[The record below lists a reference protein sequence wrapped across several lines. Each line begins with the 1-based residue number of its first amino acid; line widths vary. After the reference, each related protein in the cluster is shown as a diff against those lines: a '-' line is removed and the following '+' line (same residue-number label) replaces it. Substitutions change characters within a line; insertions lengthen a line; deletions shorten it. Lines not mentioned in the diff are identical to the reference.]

1 MQISLKK
8 AFLLALPL
16 AGLLFTA
23 PAAFARPHHHHHHG
37 WYKRHCRPDYDRG
50 RYGGR
55 RYDDDDYGYRRGGYG
70 GWRRDDDDYGYRRG
84 GYGGGGPGG
93 CCLLRFPVFPAVL
106 LWPAVVV

>member
-37 WYKRHCRPDYDRG
+37 WYRRHCRPDYDRDWS
-50 RYGGR
+50 GGR
-55 RYDDDDYGYRRGGYG
+55 RYDDDDYYYRRGGYG
-70 GWRRDDDDYGYRRG
+70 GRRYDNDDYYRSRSSSPFYSG
-84 GYGGGGPGG
+84 QPWWYWYS
-93 CCLLRFPVFPAVL
+93 LQNR
-106 LWPAVVV
+106 

>member
-37 WYKRHCRPDYDRG
+37 WYKRHCRPDYDRDWS
-50 RYGGR
+50 GGR
-55 RYDDDDYGYRRGGYG
+55 RYDDDDSYYRRGGYG
-70 GWRRDDDDYGYRRG
+70 GWRYNDDYYRSRYSPPFYSG
-84 GYGGGGPGG
+84 QPWWYS
-93 CCLLRFPVFPAVL
+93 LQNR
-106 LWPAVVV
+106 

>member
-37 WYKRHCRPDYDRG
+37 WYRRHCRPDYDRDWS
-50 RYGGR
+50 GGR

-70 GWRRDDDDYGYRRG
+70 GRRYDNDDYYRSRSSSPFYSG
-84 GYGGGGPGG
+84 QPWWYS
-93 CCLLRFPVFPAVL
+93 LQNR
-106 LWPAVVV
+106 

>member
-70 GWRRDDDDYGYRRG
+70 GRRYDNDDYYRSRYSPPFYSG
-84 GYGGGGPGG
+84 QPWWYS
-93 CCLLRFPVFPAVL
+93 LQSR
-106 LWPAVVV
+106 

>member
-55 RYDDDDYGYRRGGYG
+55 RYDNDDYYRSRYSPPFFSGQPWWYSLQS
-70 GWRRDDDDYGYRRG
+70 R
-84 GYGGGGPGG
+84 
-93 CCLLRFPVFPAVL
+93 
-106 LWPAVVV
+106 

>member
-55 RYDDDDYGYRRGGYG
+55 RYDDDDDYDYRRGGYG
-70 GWRRDDDDYGYRRG
+70 GWRYNDDYFRSRYSPPFYSGQPWWYRLQSR
-84 GYGGGGPGG
+84 
-93 CCLLRFPVFPAVL
+93 
-106 LWPAVVV
+106 

>member
-55 RYDDDDYGYRRGGYG
+55 RYDDDDDSYYRRGGYG
-70 GWRRDDDDYGYRRG
+70 GWRYDNDDYYRSRYSPPFYSG
-84 GYGGGGPGG
+84 QPWWYS
-93 CCLLRFPVFPAVL
+93 LQNR
-106 LWPAVVV
+106 

>member
-50 RYGGR
+50 QYGGR
-55 RYDDDDYGYRRGGYG
+55 RYDDDDSYYRRGGYG
-70 GWRRDDDDYGYRRG
+70 GWRYNDDYYRSRYSPPFYSG
-84 GYGGGGPGG
+84 QPWWYS
-93 CCLLRFPVFPAVL
+93 LQSR
-106 LWPAVVV
+106 

>member
-8 AFLLALPL
+8 ALLLALPL

-55 RYDDDDYGYRRGGYG
+55 RYDDDYYGYRRGGYG
-70 GWRRDDDDYGYRRG
+70 GWRHDNDDYYRSR
-84 GYGGGGPGG
+84 YSSPFYSAQPWWYS
-93 CCLLRFPVFPAVL
+93 LQSR
-106 LWPAVVV
+106 

>member
-37 WYKRHCRPDYDRG
+37 WYKRHCRPDYDRDWS
-50 RYGGR
+50 GGR
-55 RYDDDDYGYRRGGYG
+55 RYDDDGYGYRRGGYG
-70 GWRRDDDDYGYRRG
+70 GWRYNDDYYRPRSSSPFYSG
-84 GYGGGGPGG
+84 QPWWYWYS
-93 CCLLRFPVFPAVL
+93 LQNR
-106 LWPAVVV
+106 

>member
-70 GWRRDDDDYGYRRG
+70 GWRHDNDDY
-84 GYGGGGPGG
+84 YGSRYSSPFYSGQPWWYS
-93 CCLLRFPVFPAVL
+93 LQSR
-106 LWPAVVV
+106 

>member
-55 RYDDDDYGYRRGGYG
+55 RYDDDDYDYRRGGYG
-70 GWRRDDDDYGYRRG
+70 GWRYNDDYYRSRYSPPFYSG
-84 GYGGGGPGG
+84 QPWWYS
-93 CCLLRFPVFPAVL
+93 LQNR
-106 LWPAVVV
+106 

>member
-37 WYKRHCRPDYDRG
+37 WYKRHCRPDYDRDWS
-50 RYGGR
+50 GGR

-70 GWRRDDDDYGYRRG
+70 GRRYDNDDYYRSRYSSPFYSG
-84 GYGGGGPGG
+84 QPWWYWYS
-93 CCLLRFPVFPAVL
+93 LQNR
-106 LWPAVVV
+106 

>member
-55 RYDDDDYGYRRGGYG
+55 RYYDDDDYGYRRGGYG
-70 GWRRDDDDYGYRRG
+70 GWRYNDDYYRSRYSPPFYSG
-84 GYGGGGPGG
+84 QPWWYS
-93 CCLLRFPVFPAVL
+93 LQSR
-106 LWPAVVV
+106 

>member
-37 WYKRHCRPDYDRG
+37 WHKRHCRPDYDRG
-50 RYGGR
+50 WYGGRRYNDDYSRRGWYGGR
-55 RYDDDDYGYRRGGYG
+55 RYDDDYSRRGSYG
-70 GWRRDDDDYGYRRG
+70 GWRYDDDDYYRSRYSRPFYSG
-84 GYGGGGPGG
+84 
-93 CCLLRFPVFPAVL
+93 
-106 LWPAVVV
+106 